1 MTASLRTAPQPGFWE
16 DPKRMR
22 PLDTQRPER
31 PKSELWHKKYEKCG
45 LSKAG
50 DAAWV
55 CTNDRRCPCDGRKKG
70 AIRLDLRRFGI
81 ADISLRLSFRM
92 RVLDR
97 FAVRSGRRSI
107 DRTVP
112 RRGRGAKSAE
122 IPRVVWCYD
131 RLQVSMP
138 IRGKAHEHDN
148 VRLTRC
154 VGRRAEADHSTAGFV
169 LFA

>member
-1 MTASLRTAPQPGFWE
+1 MG
-16 DPKRMR
+16 MH
-22 PLDTQRPER
+22 ER
-31 PKSELWHKKYEKCG
+31 PSL
-45 LSKAG
+45 
-50 DAAWV
+50 
-55 CTNDRRCPCDGRKKG
+55 P
-70 AIRLDLRRFGI
+70 LRRAEKGGHTAGLAAFGI